1 MPPQTQGRGRRRTG
15 NHDDANEQHRR
26 RQSRR
31 DIESDDSEVSGDDQD
46 QDGDGDLHMERAGDG
61 TEDQLVKKL
70 VRYALACEYARIPIR
85 RDGIRDKVLGN
96 NSRSFRRVFEDAQLQ
111 LRKVFG
117 MEMVELPVKEKR
129 TLKEKQKANARKA
142 ASTTASSRQ
151 YILVST
157 LPPEFKSQAII
168 APSRIPSTPEEAA
181 YVGFY
186 TMVISLIALNGGE
199 LSDTKLR
206 RYLARLNASQ
216 NLPMDK
222 TDNVLQKIVRQGYV
236 DKVVEKSEGDE
247 DAVTWCIGSRG
258 RVEVPP
264 ESIAAVVT
272 RVWGESPDDFGKKL
286 HRSLGIQDP
295 RQLQA
300 DDGIP
305 EEEE

>member
-1 MPPQTQGRGRRRTG
+1 MPQTQARRRRRTG
-15 NHDDANEQHRR
+15 NHDEADEPRRR

-31 DIESDDSEVSGDDQD
+31 DIESDDSEAEASGED
-46 QDGDGDLHMERAGDG
+46 QDGDVDMDRAGG
-61 TEDQLVKKL
+61 STEDQLVKKL

-96 NSRSFRRVFEDAQLQ
+96 NSRSFKRVFEQTQAQLQ
-111 LRKVFG
+111 KVFG

-142 ASTTASSRQ
+142 ASSSTASSRQ

-157 LPPEFKSQAII
+157 LPPEFKTQSIV

-181 YVGFY
+181 YIGFY
-186 TMVISLIALNGGE
+186 TMVISLVVLNGGE

-206 RYLARLNASQ
+206 RYLTRLNAGQ
-216 NLPMDK
+216 NLPIDK

-258 RVEVPP
+258 KVEVPP
-264 ESIAAVVT
+264 ECIAAVVKE
-272 RVWGESPDDFGKKL
+272 VWGELPDDFDKKL
-286 HRSLGIQDP
+286 RRSLGVQAPEGQDN
-295 RQLQA
+295 LL
-300 DDGIP
+300 G
-305 EEEE
+305 EEE